1 MFKYIFLLLLAN
13 FLNLLSISEIFAQK
27 NIPMNTWRTHAAY
40 TNAHSVAQTPK
51 RVYCASENGFFYI
64 DKEDNSINELS
75 RLDGLSE
82 NEITAIN
89 YHSSSQTLI
98 IGYKSGN
105 IDFLK
110 NDVITNIRS
119 VLNANILGS
128 KKFNHILLD
137 GNLAYFSA
145 DFGVLVLDILR
156 KEIKETYIRIG
167 TNGTDLQVF
176 QASFFQEN
184 GIKKLFLATSKGVFS
199 GDITKNLQDFNN
211 WRVFGSSDGIPD
223 NVPATHIESIGN
235 VVYASVTTNVA
246 NTALY
251 RYSGGLWGIV
261 ATVSEINILNIQNI
275 IENNQSKI
283 YIAVPNKI
291 YVFSDISLLNTISDA
306 FVVSPKNI
314 LLDENNKIWL
324 ADSKKGLL
332 SNIEGAFK
340 AYIPAGLSTNNTF
353 NLNYSN
359 NNSGNNAGNN
369 ASNKVFALAG
379 GQKSGVSLMREGN
392 LSVFDNGL
400 WKNFSP
406 IINNIPINNI
416 SSVCYNSF
424 ENNYYFATFGG
435 GVIIQSATQNAPNLD
450 FIRLNEIGQTFNATA
465 NITDISI
472 DSKGNM
478 FFLEYNATNAFH
490 IRTRVAGTNA
500 GTWTSENAPTTP
512 QQVITT
518 STNFQIVRQ
527 DNNGLWVYDV
537 LKKNLPR
544 LILPTTQEARFS
556 NNILSMAEDKEGVLW
571 LGSDKGVFSIF
582 DLSSRIFTNPTPVN
596 FPILAGKR
604 LLLAENITAIAVD
617 GGNRKW
623 LGTDNGVFL
632 VSADG
637 SKIIKNFTFA
647 NSPLLSNKILSI
659 SISQSNGEVFFA
671 TDKGIISY
679 RSDASNTTENGLEN
693 GTDKVCVFP
702 NPVTP
707 DFSGT
712 IGIECLPENANVK
725 ITDIAGRLIYETR
738 ANGASAAWNG
748 RDYSGRR
755 AATGVYII
763 FATTQDGVESRV
775 GKIAIIE

>member
-1 MFKYIFLLLLAN
+1 
-13 FLNLLSISEIFAQK
+13 
-27 NIPMNTWRTHAAY
+27 MNTWRTHAAY
-40 TNAHSVAQTPK
+40 TNAHSIAQTPE
-51 RVYCASENGFFYI
+51 RIYCASENGFFYV
-64 DKEDNSINELS
+64 DKEDNTINELS
-75 RLDGLSE
+75 RLNGLSE
-82 NEITAIN
+82 NEITAIS

-110 NDVITNIRS
+110 NNVITNIRS
-119 VLNANILGS
+119 VLNANIIGS

-167 TNGTDLQVF
+167 ANGTDLKVF
-176 QASFFQEN
+176 QACFFQEG
-184 GIKKLFLATSKGVFS
+184 GIKKLFLATSQGVFS
-199 GDITKNLQDFNN
+199 GDISKNLQDFNN
-211 WRVFGSSDGIPD
+211 WYIFGTSDGIPD
-223 NVPATHIESIGN
+223 DTLVTHIASIGN
-235 VVYASVTTNVA
+235 VIYASVTTNLP
-246 NTALY
+246 NNGL
-251 RYSGGLWGIV
+251 RKFSGGRWEIV
-261 ATVSEINILNIQNI
+261 PSVPETNFFNIENIQN
-275 IENNQSKI
+275 KV
-283 YIAVPNKI
+283 YISVANKI
-291 YVFSDISLLNTISDA
+291 YVFDENSLLNTISD
-306 FVVSPKNI
+306 VLITSPKNI
-314 LLDENNKIWL
+314 LFDENNKIWL
-324 ADSKKGLL
+324 ADNKKGLL
-332 SNIEGAFK
+332 SNIEGTFK

-353 NLNYSN
+353 NLNYISTN
-359 NNSGNNAGNN
+359 N
-369 ASNKVFALAG
+369 KTFALAG
-379 GQKSGVSLMREGN
+379 GQKNGVSLMREGN
-392 LSVFDNGL
+392 LSVFDNGI
-400 WKNFSP
+400 WKNFQP
-406 IINNIPINNI
+406 NINNIPVSNI

-424 ENNYYFATFGG
+424 ENKYYFATFGS
-435 GVIIQSATQNAPNLD
+435 GVIVQNAAENAPNLD
-450 FIRLNEIGQTFNATA
+450 FSRLNETGQTFGTMA

-472 DSKGNM
+472 DNKGNM
-478 FFLEYNATNAFH
+478 FFLEYNATNSFH
-490 IRTRVAGTNA
+490 IRTRVAGANA

-512 QQVITT
+512 ERLITT
-518 STNFQIVRQ
+518 ATNFQIVRQ
-527 DNNGLWVYDV
+527 DNNGLWVYDNT
-537 LKKNLPR
+537 KRNLPR
-544 LILPTTQEARFS
+544 LLLPAAQEARFS

-582 DLSSRIFTNPTPVN
+582 DLSSRIFTNPTPVS

-604 LLLAENITAIAVD
+604 LLLAEHITAIAVD

-623 LGTDNGVFL
+623 LGTENGVFL

-637 SKIIKNFTFA
+637 SKIIKNFTFV

-659 SISQSNGEVFFA
+659 SINQSNGEVFFA

-679 RSDASNTTENGLEN
+679 RNDASNIDENALEN
-693 GTDKVCVFP
+693 GAGGAPDKVCVFP

-712 IGIECLPENANVK
+712 IGIECLPQNATVK

>member
-1 MFKYIFLLLLAN
+1 MFKYIFFFLLIN
-13 FLNLLSISEIFAQK
+13 FLTIFEIFSQK

-51 RVYCASENGFFYI
+51 RIYCASENGFFYI

-82 NEITAIN
+82 NEITAIS

-119 VLNANILGS
+119 VLNTNIIGS
-128 KKFNHILLD
+128 KKLNHILLD

-167 TNGTDLQVF
+167 ENGTDLKVF
-176 QASFFQEN
+176 QACFFQE
-184 GIKKLFLATSKGVFS
+184 GSIRRLFLATSKGVLS

-211 WRVFGSSDGIPD
+211 WRIYGSSDGSIPD
-223 NVPATHIESIGN
+223 NTSVTHIESIGN
-235 VVYASVTTNVA
+235 VLYASATTILA
-246 NTALY
+246 NTKLHKY
-251 RYSGGLWGIV
+251 VNGLWEIV
-261 ATVSEINILNIQNI
+261 SIVPETNIFNIQNLQ
-275 IENNQSKI
+275 NKV
-283 YIAVPNKI
+283 YIAVANKI
-291 YVFSDISLLNTISDA
+291 YVFDENNLLNTISDA
-306 FVVSPKNI
+306 LITNPKNI
-314 LLDENNKIWL
+314 SFDENNKIWL
-324 ADSKKGLL
+324 ADNKKGLL
-332 SNIEGAFK
+332 SNVEGAFK

-353 NLNYSN
+353 NLNYTN
-359 NNSGNNAGNN
+359 N
-369 ASNKVFALAG
+369 KTFALAG

-392 LSVFDNGL
+392 LSVFDNGI
-400 WKNFSP
+400 WKNFQP
-406 IINNIPINNI
+406 NINNISVNNI

-424 ENNYYFATFGG
+424 ENKYYFATFGG
-435 GVIIQSATQNAPNLD
+435 GVIVQNAGENAPNTD
-450 FIRLNEIGQTFNATA
+450 FLRLNETGQTFGTTA

-478 FFLEYNATNAFH
+478 FFLEYNATNSLH
-490 IRTRVAGTNA
+490 IRTRVAGSA
-500 GTWTSENAPTTP
+500 GTWTSENAPTTS
-512 QQVITT
+512 QQMITT
-518 STNFQIVRQ
+518 NTGFQIVRQ
-527 DNNGLWVYDV
+527 DNNGLWVYDNS
-537 LKKNLPR
+537 KKNLPR
-544 LILPTTQEARFS
+544 LILPTAQEARFS
-556 NNILSMAEDKEGVLW
+556 NNILSMVEDKEGVLW

-582 DLSSRIFTNPTPVN
+582 DLSSRIFTNPTPVS

-623 LGTDNGVFL
+623 LGTENGVFL

-637 SKIIKNFTFA
+637 SKIIRNFTFA

-659 SISQSNGEVFFA
+659 SINQSNGEIFFA

-679 RSDASNTTENGLEN
+679 RNDASNVGENTLEN
-693 GTDKVCVFP
+693 GAGGAPDKVCVFP
-702 NPVTP
+702 NPVLP

-712 IGIECLPENANVK
+712 IGIECLPENATIK
-725 ITDIAGRLIYETR
+725 ITDISGRLIYETR

>member
-1 MFKYIFLLLLAN
+1 MLI
-13 FLNLLSISEIFAQK
+13 NLLNVFEIFAQK

-51 RVYCASENGFFYI
+51 RIYCASENGFFYI

-75 RLDGLSE
+75 RLNGLSE
-82 NEITAIN
+82 NEITAIS

-119 VLNANILGS
+119 VLNTNIIGS

-167 TNGTDLQVF
+167 ENGTDLKVF
-176 QASFFQEN
+176 QACFFQEG
-184 GIKKLFLATSKGVFS
+184 GIKKLFLATSQGVFS

-211 WRVFGSSDGIPD
+211 WRIFGDSDGIASNAP
-223 NVPATHIESIGN
+223 VTHIASIGN
-235 VVYASVTTNVA
+235 VIYASVATILP
-246 NTALY
+246 NTGLY
-251 RYSGGLWGIV
+251 KYVGGLWQIV
-261 ATVSEINILNIQNI
+261 AGVAETNFFNIQNI
-275 IENNQSKI
+275 TQNNQNKV
-283 YIAVPNKI
+283 YISVFNKI
-291 YVFSDISLLNTISDA
+291 YVFDENSLLNTISD
-306 FVVSPKNI
+306 VLITNPKNI
-314 LLDENNKIWL
+314 LFDENNKIWL

-332 SNIEGAFK
+332 SNTEGTFK

-353 NLNYSN
+353 NLNYINTN
-359 NNSGNNAGNN
+359 N
-369 ASNKVFALAG
+369 KMFALAG
-379 GQKSGVSLMREGN
+379 GQKNGVSLMREGN
-392 LSVFDNGL
+392 LSVFDNGI
-400 WKNFSP
+400 WKNFQP
-406 IINNIPINNI
+406 NINNISVNNI

-424 ENNYYFATFGG
+424 ENKYYFATFGS
-435 GVIIQSATQNAPNLD
+435 GVIVQNAGENAPNTD
-450 FIRLNEIGQTFNATA
+450 FSRLNESGQTFGVAA

-472 DSKGNM
+472 DNKGNM
-478 FFLEYNATNAFH
+478 FFSEYNATNSLH
-490 IRTRVAGTNA
+490 IRTRIAGSNA

-512 QQVITT
+512 ESLITT
-518 STNFQIVRQ
+518 TTNFQIVRQ
-527 DNNGLWVYDV
+527 DNNGLWVYDNT
-537 LKKNLPR
+537 KRNLPR
-544 LILPTTQEARFS
+544 LILPTAQEARFS

-571 LGSDKGVFSIF
+571 LGTDKGVFSIF
-582 DLSSRIFTNPTPVN
+582 DLSSRIFTNPTPIG

-604 LLLAENITAIAVD
+604 LLLAERITAIAVD

-623 LGTDNGVFL
+623 LGTENGVFL

-637 SKIIKNFTFA
+637 SKIIKNFTFV

-659 SISQSNGEVFFA
+659 SINQSNGEVFFA

-679 RSDASNTTENGLEN
+679 RNDASNIDENTLEN
-693 GTDKVCVFP
+693 AAGGAPDKVCVFP

-712 IGIECLPENANVK
+712 IGIECLPQNATIK